1 MPTSTKEG
9 TYHPFGRR
17 QLKPFTV
24 MVNGFFGAMMMVE
37 KGVPLMESAISE
49 AFVKYIM
56 SRKDPAYTIGKFRDD
71 EGEHIGYST
80 SYAIGSVT
88 MHEIGTMTVTELK
101 IVRLKDDKTVF
112 YLHFELKDLDHARDL
127 FEEMI
132 DTLKAMKKEDR
143 ITVLLCCTSGITTS
157 YFNSRLKEAQS
168 LLELSYNF
176 KAVSYNRLYMDSYDA
191 DVILLAP
198 QIGYLRDK
206 VAEILDDKI
215 VMTIPASVF
224 GAYDVSKL
232 IRLVDDALAHQK
244 EKEETAKVPAERIAF
259 RNEKR
264 TLVVCILIQNKNV
277 RIGFRIY
284 DQGKI
289 VHSDQTIKQTYQL
302 RDLEDVLDV
311 VLAKDKEI
319 KDIIVVTPGIYHN
332 GILTFRLPGIINV
345 NVDELFAA
353 RYDRRITFMND
364 ANAMAL
370 GYYGS
375 QNRYD
380 TLSFYFHPI
389 SARTP
394 GIGTIVKGRLLK
406 GNSGVAGEM
415 QFVKSTLGISDH
427 IDSLALTPE
436 GTMTII
442 SYYLTDLIAYIDPQ
456 AIIISCDFLASADD
470 LKETLKASIRPDAV
484 PALIQVDDCVEY
496 MYTGAMM
503 ETAVANTSRE

>member
-168 LLELSYNF
+168 LLELNYNF

-215 VMTIPASVF
+215 VKTIPASVF
-224 GAYDVSKL
+224 GARIMSRRKKKKRPKCL
-232 IRLVDDALAHQK
+232 QSALPSAMRNARLW
-244 EKEETAKVPAERIAF
+244 
-259 RNEKR
+259 
-264 TLVVCILIQNKNV
+264 
-277 RIGFRIY
+277 Y
-284 DQGKI
+284 
-289 VHSDQTIKQTYQL
+289 
-302 RDLEDVLDV
+302 
-311 VLAKDKEI
+311 
-319 KDIIVVTPGIYHN
+319 
-332 GILTFRLPGIINV
+332 
-345 NVDELFAA
+345 
-353 RYDRRITFMND
+353 
-364 ANAMAL
+364 
-370 GYYGS
+370 
-375 QNRYD
+375 
-380 TLSFYFHPI
+380 
-389 SARTP
+389 
-394 GIGTIVKGRLLK
+394 
-406 GNSGVAGEM
+406 
-415 QFVKSTLGISDH
+415 
-427 IDSLALTPE
+427 
-436 GTMTII
+436 
-442 SYYLTDLIAYIDPQ
+442 AY
-456 AIIISCDFLASADD
+456 
-470 LKETLKASIRPDAV
+470 
-484 PALIQVDDCVEY
+484 
-496 MYTGAMM
+496 
-503 ETAVANTSRE
+503 